1 MVLVVPL
8 CIILPADHAG
18 EQVAL
23 ACNAAGHDQ
32 LPFAFM
38 GSLIAG
44 LLAYCFVTSDCRSA
58 QG

>member
-8 CIILPADHAG
+8 CIILPADYAG

-23 ACNAAGHDQ
+23 AINAAGHDQ

-38 GSLIAG
+38 GSLIAF
-44 LLAYCFVTSDCRSA
+44 LLACCLVTSDCLSA